1 MKKITLFAMLL
12 IGVVAGYAQSAVVGT
27 YNGDIN
33 LTHITGQESSL
44 EAQSVTI
51 SETEEGKFNV
61 TFPSISILGQ
71 FESGEFT
78 IEDITVTANADGSYA
93 LAKEQFEIAITSPMT
108 IAYPYSTFSGTIF
121 ADGAAE
127 IIIEA
132 VQNPEMGAVT
142 TAYFY
147 AEAVK
152 GELPFIG
159 THTGELNLTNIDGS
173 EVAMG
178 EKSVTITDADGK
190 VNVLFP
196 SFTLALGFDTG
207 EFTIED
213 ITVTANADG
222 SYTLAKEQFDIAVTS
237 PMVTSFPNSTLAG
250 TVNVDGSL
258 EMTVA
263 AQQQPGMALTTAKF
277 TTGSNGDDPGDDP
290 SDDPSVFE
298 WGTATWNTEDG
309 VVYEGIEAFQEAGL
323 TLTYPNPTGF
333 ALSFLN
339 VLVVEYDLYIDNAE
353 TPVKA
358 SSSAQGNTNVVIDY
372 AFSEGHSY
380 KVVTTKALLT
390 QANLA
395 TFTTDT
401 LSTNEDSYSISFT
414 INGPELQKT
423 IDVEAWMSL
432 AIIDQNY
439 TPTVSKVDVSEITS
453 ALGIGDISE
462 AVMHPL
468 SPNGSYCDHMDVFD
482 WWRDADGEFT
492 NYGGGWN
499 SVFGHNAYPAVY
511 CIKTNAAAD
520 SVTYY
525 FYDYWSLYDP
535 DEEPGGGSV
544 VTRAPETS
552 YHSVIW
558 DWTNEDGSITQYKR
572 SYRMDEGADY
582 QSRVMYIAG
591 GKSVIVRATLHFV
604 SIEEYEKIMS
614 IEEAKTTT
622 SEPVAYYSI
631 TGARH
636 SALQPGLNI
645 VRYADG
651 TARKVWVK

>member
-12 IGVVAGYAQSAVVGT
+12 VGVVAGYAQSAIVGT

-33 LTHITGQESSL
+33 LTHFSGDEATM
-44 EAQSVTI
+44 EAQDVTI
-51 SETEEGKFNV
+51 SETEEGKINV
-61 TFPSISILGQ
+61 TFPSIMTMIGL
-71 FESGEFT
+71 ETGEFL
-78 IEDITVTANADGSYA
+78 IEDVTVTDKGDGSYE
-93 LAKEQFEIAITSPMT
+93 LAKEVFSIVSGNVTFGQ
-108 IAYPYSTFSGTIF
+108 STFAATVYS
-121 ADGAAE
+121 DGALE
-127 IIIEA
+127 VTIE
-132 VQNPEMGAVT
+132 VKQNPAMALT

-147 AEAVK
+147 AEPVSD
-152 GELPFIG
+152 ELPFIG

-173 EVAMG
+173 EVEMG

-196 SFTLALGFDTG
+196 SFTLAMGFDTG

-237 PMVTSFPNSTLAG
+237 HTAISFPNSTLAG
-250 TVNVDGSL
+250 TVNADGSL
-258 EMTVA
+258 ELTVA

-277 TTGSNGDDPGDDP
+277 TTGSNGDEPGDDP

-298 WGTATWNTEDG
+298 WGTAEWNTEDG

-323 TLTYPNPTGF
+323 NLTYPNPTGF
-333 ALSFLN
+333 ALGFLN

-358 SSSAQGNTNVVIDY
+358 SSSAQGDTSVAIDY

-401 LSTNEDSYSISFT
+401 LTTNEDSYSISFT

-453 ALGIGDISE
+453 ALGISDISE

-468 SPNGSYCDHMDVFD
+468 SPNGSYCDHMDIFD

-492 NYGGGWN
+492 NYSGGWN

-520 SVTYY
+520 TVTYY
-525 FYDYWSLYDP
+525 FYDYWSLYNP

-604 SIEEYEKIMS
+604 SVEEYEKIMS
-614 IEEAKTTT
+614 IEEAKTTAN
-622 SEPVAYYSI
+622 EPVAYYSI